1 LFRIVKLISSLWE
14 MSFIFQR
21 KCREGELMEENTI
34 LTLPFVP
41 LRGIVVFPKL
51 LSHLDIG
58 RDKSLAAVEYAMAH
72 ERLLV
77 VSAQI
82 DDEEERPGFDDV
94 FHVGTLVKVQQLLRM
109 PGGMARVLVDGIAR
123 VSINGFSQK
132 KEYMEVAAIQM
143 EEQPVNVIEDEA
155 YRRTMLSRFT
165 DWMANLKNKDEL
177 SDKANG
183 IASAGML
190 ADFIVSQLPL
200 RQKARQNIL
209 ETLDITQRMQRV
221 CALLDTEV
229 EISQLEAQLNIEV
242 HGKMEQAQKE
252 YYLREK
258 IKAIHEELG
267 DKVDKDTEVDE
278 LRAQI
283 RKMKLSTSLEQRLM
297 KEVDRLDSMPP
308 MMAETAIIRTYLDWA
323 LALPWKKETRDRLDL
338 DAAQQILDEDHYGL
352 QKVKERIIE
361 FLAVRQL
368 THSVKGPILCFVGP
382 PGVGKTSLAKS
393 IARSMNRKYVRISLG
408 GVRDEAEIRGH
419 RRTYIG
425 AMPGRI
431 IAGMKQA
438 GTKNPVFLLD
448 EVDKLASDLRGDPAS
463 ALLEV
468 LDPEQNNTFSDHFIE
483 IPFDL
488 SKVFWITTANVLS
501 DIPRPLQD
509 RMEIIELTGYT
520 EEEKMQIAK
529 RYLVPKQ
536 LKENGVLATQAKF
549 SDSVL
554 RHIVRD
560 YTREAGVRAL
570 EKTIGAVCR
579 KIGKSLLVKEEKPM
593 TVTVKNLEKLLGPAR
608 FLPTQIARTDEVG
621 IVTGLAWTQVGG
633 EVLETEAVAVKGKGT
648 LMLTGQLGD
657 VMKESAEAGMTYIR
671 RRATDLG
678 IPDNFYTNTD
688 LHIHL
693 PEGAIPKDGP
703 SAGITM
709 ATAIASALT
718 GKAVHHD
725 LAMTGEITLRGT
737 ILPVGGIKEK
747 ILAAHRAG
755 IKRILLPEENKRD
768 MIDVPDSVKSEVQ
781 FIFVHSMDEVL
792 SQALVNPDGQ

>member
-1 LFRIVKLISSLWE
+1 
-14 MSFIFQR
+14 
-21 KCREGELMEENTI
+21 MEENTI

-229 EISQLEAQLNIEV
+229 EISQLEAQLNVEV

-283 RKMKLSTSLEQRLM
+283 RKMKLSVSLEQRLM

-382 PGVGKTSLAKS
+382 PGVGKTSLAQS

-520 EEEKMQIAK
+520 EEEKLQIAK

-554 RHIVRD
+554 RHIIRD

>member
-1 LFRIVKLISSLWE
+1 
-14 MSFIFQR
+14 
-21 KCREGELMEENTI
+21 
-34 LTLPFVP
+34 
-41 LRGIVVFPKL
+41 
-51 LSHLDIG
+51 
-58 RDKSLAAVEYAMAH
+58 
-72 ERLLV
+72 
-77 VSAQI
+77 
-82 DDEEERPGFDDV
+82 
-94 FHVGTLVKVQQLLRM
+94 
-109 PGGMARVLVDGIAR
+109 
-123 VSINGFSQK
+123 
-132 KEYMEVAAIQM
+132 
-143 EEQPVNVIEDEA
+143 
-155 YRRTMLSRFT
+155 
-165 DWMANLKNKDEL
+165 
-177 SDKANG
+177 
-183 IASAGML
+183 
-190 ADFIVSQLPL
+190 
-200 RQKARQNIL
+200 
-209 ETLDITQRMQRV
+209 
-221 CALLDTEV
+221 
-229 EISQLEAQLNIEV
+229 
-242 HGKMEQAQKE
+242 
-252 YYLREK
+252 
-258 IKAIHEELG
+258 
-267 DKVDKDTEVDE
+267 
-278 LRAQI
+278 
-283 RKMKLSTSLEQRLM
+283 
-297 KEVDRLDSMPP
+297 